1 MTSLRTSLDDTDFTT
16 LVETARSFIPAV
28 APEWTDHNLHDPGIM
43 LLDLLAWSAD
53 QEIYALG
60 RDRLDE
66 RLGYAALL
74 ALRPSGPS
82 PARGLIWPVPDA
94 QTATAPPAV
103 GTYVTQDGVIA
114 PTSGEAPPTFI
125 ADHSLYLTTAHLV
138 GLDAVSPDGESRDLF
153 PLERP
158 AGSPMLPFGDDPRR
172 GARLEFRLEGAL
184 AEPVAAHQ
192 PSANRRL
199 ILSIGFRVDDPS
211 AGTAAPTE
219 IRRGRLRARLRAELE
234 WPGGI
239 ARVPIVHDQTSAFA
253 RSGVLLLD
261 LAQLPAHALRQASL
275 LRLTLSS
282 AALPMPPRLSAVGLN
297 VIPVRQENRENT
309 ADFAPPQSNG
319 LPDQE
324 VALAEGICFGTDV
337 AIPRVTVTSPGQADE
352 WTICADFADAGP
364 QDRVFVFDAANGF
377 VRFGN
382 GVNGAI
388 PPAGSVLA
396 VSYVVSDGAA
406 GNLPAGTSWK
416 VPGVA
421 GEFRNPEPM
430 RGGADRTDVADL
442 RQQAHERVAG
452 DRPIVTNA
460 DLEAAAL
467 ACADL
472 RVARARAIAGF
483 DPDRRSGRA
492 GRTRTLVV
500 VRSDAGSRDGES
512 ETGAWLQALRRR
524 LALRFLLGDR
534 VRIVGPR
541 YVPLFV
547 RATLAAVPGRD
558 AVKLAAKAMDLLRKQ
573 LSPVPTGEGSG
584 WGFGRAVQA
593 HDLMGWLRKLEGVA
607 AVRDLRIGTTRS
619 GMGAAPV
626 ALAPH
631 GLPLLQIATNDI
643 VVVGTAGGRT

>member
-1 MTSLRTSLDDTDFTT
+1 MTSLRMSLDDTDFAT
-16 LVETARSFIPAV
+16 LVETARSFIPVV

-53 QEIYALG
+53 QEIYALA

-66 RLGYAALL
+66 RLGYGALL

-82 PARGLIWPVPDA
+82 PARGLTWPVPDA
-94 QTATAPPAV
+94 QTGTLPPAV
-103 GTYVTQDGVIA
+103 GTYVTQDAVIT
-114 PTSGEAPPTFI
+114 PTSGDAPPTFI
-125 ADHSLYLTTAHLV
+125 VDHSLYLTTARLV

-153 PLERP
+153 PPERP
-158 AGSPMLPFGDDPRR
+158 AGSPMLPFGDDPSR
-172 GARLEFRLEGAL
+172 GARLELRLEGTL
-184 AEPVAAHQ
+184 AEAIAPGQ
-192 PSANRRL
+192 PSASQRL
-199 ILSIGFRVDDPS
+199 LLSIGFRVDDLS
-211 AGTAAPTE
+211 AGTAAPAE
-219 IRRGRLRARLRAELE
+219 VRRGRLRARLRAELE
-234 WPGGI
+234 WPGGV

-261 LAQLPAHALRQASL
+261 LAQLPADALRQASL
-275 LRLTLSS
+275 LRLTLRS
-282 AALPMPPRLSAVGLN
+282 AALPMPPRLSALALN
-297 VIPVRQENRENT
+297 VIPVRQESRKDT
-309 ADFAPPQSNG
+309 ADVAPPQSNG

-324 VALAEGICFGTDV
+324 VALADRVRFGTGI
-337 AIPRVTVTSPGQADE
+337 AIPRVTVASPGHVDE
-352 WTICADFADAGP
+352 WTTCADFADAGP
-364 QDRVFVFDAANGF
+364 QDRVFVFDAANGLI
-377 VRFGN
+377 RFGN

-388 PPAGSVLA
+388 PPAGSVLG
-396 VSYVVSDGAA
+396 VSHVVSDGAA
-406 GNLPAGTSWK
+406 GNLPAGTRWK

-421 GEFRNPEPM
+421 GEFCNPEPM
-430 RGGADRTDVADL
+430 CGGADRTDIADL
-442 RQQAHERVAG
+442 RRQAHERVAG
-452 DRPIVTNA
+452 DRPMVTNA

-483 DPDRRSGRA
+483 DPDRRFGRA

-524 LALRFLLGDR
+524 LAPRFLLGDR
-534 VRIVGPR
+534 VCIVGPR

-558 AVKLAAKAMDLLRKQ
+558 AAKLAAKAMDLLRSQ

-584 WGFGRAVQA
+584 WEFGRAVQP
-593 HDLMGWLRKLEGVA
+593 HDLMGWLRKLDGVA

-619 GMGAAPV
+619 GMGFAPV

-631 GLPLLQIATNDI
+631 SLPLLQIAANDI
-643 VVVGTAGGRT
+643 VVADAAGGRS